1 MWSLTLI
8 QPQHDP
14 ENAASIPTSAP
25 QWRQLALQFAA
36 AFAVLSLAW
45 PYFGLRNEPLP
56 WPETAFAIGT
66 CALLLSTLTR
76 QAWWWRLIHALF
88 APLAWTAS
96 QLAIDPAWFLLT
108 FMLLLLF
115 FRSAAGGQIPLYF
128 SNASAA
134 DALAEIIKSIPETH
148 FIDLGAGIGSALRPL
163 AKMRPDAK
171 FTGIE
176 NSPAVWLLGYLN
188 SARLA
193 NCTWLWGN
201 FWQLSLAKYNVVYA
215 FLSPAPMTALWIKVQ
230 REMRPGG
237 LFVSNSFAIPDVTP
251 SQIIELDDTRRT
263 RLFCYQI

>member
-1 MWSLTLI
+1 MHS
-8 QPQHDP
+8 QHDP
-14 ENAASIPTSAP
+14 ESADPPPATAP

-56 WPETAFAIGT
+56 WPETAFAIGA
-66 CALLLSTLTR
+66 CALLFATLSR
-76 QAWWWRLIHALF
+76 QAWWWRLIHTLF
-88 APLAWTAS
+88 APLAWAAS
-96 QLAIDPAWFLLT
+96 HLAIDPGWFLLL

-115 FRSAAGGQIPLYF
+115 FRGAADGQIPLYF
-128 SNASAA
+128 SNTTTAT
-134 DALAEIIKSIPETH
+134 ALAEIIKATPAMR
-148 FIDLGAGIGSALRPL
+148 FIDLGAGIGSVLRPL
-163 AKMRPDAK
+163 AKTRPDAK

-188 SARLA
+188 SGRLS

-201 FWQLSLAKYNVVYA
+201 FWHVSLAKYNVVYA

-230 REMRPGG
+230 REMHPGG
-237 LFVSNSFAIPDVTP
+237 LFVSNSFAIPDVEP
-251 SQIIELDDTRRT
+251 SQIIELDDARGT